1 MEEVVNVIMNN
12 GIGVVLLAY
21 FIYKDNKFN
30 TEITNTLQ
38 SIREVLAELRVWHAK
53 ETDHV

>member
-1 MEEVVNVIMNN
+1 MEEIVNVIMNN

-30 TEITNTLQ
+30 TEITATLN
-38 SIREVLAELRVWHAK
+38 SIREVLAELRTWHAK
-53 ETDHV
+53 ESV